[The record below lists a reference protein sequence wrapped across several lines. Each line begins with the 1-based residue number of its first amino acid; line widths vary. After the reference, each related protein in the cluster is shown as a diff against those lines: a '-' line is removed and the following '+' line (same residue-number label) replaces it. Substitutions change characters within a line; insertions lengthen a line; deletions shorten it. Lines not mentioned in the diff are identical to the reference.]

1 MRKGEV
7 GPPGSGSDP
16 DFWALGEGPRTIG
29 ISSLSFF
36 FSLYICPEGRGG
48 HRGGTGC
55 VEPGLQVISSDAG
68 WICEPEK
75 TTTNWARGWRMAGR
89 PASSVGLEA
98 KGGWKSWNSPRTTE
112 GPAALASTEE
122 YSGLAKC
129 ESGDALRGSHNKPG
143 ARLGRM

>member
-98 KGGWKSWNSPRTTE
+98 KGGWRFLLTMTWNS
-112 GPAALASTEE
+112 
-122 YSGLAKC
+122 
-129 ESGDALRGSHNKPG
+129 
-143 ARLGRM
+143 